1 MDIIA
6 NLAKQ
11 IVNAQSFD
19 FQTFQDA
26 KMTLDIHGMHYSF
39 DRLSL
44 CEYSHNLS
52 PDEHASLSKHITQ
65 LFEATHTREEQKTR
79 VEYGTLFHLIVLQNL
94 YSNYRIT
101 KETRPDFVLCGPRKI
116 GIEIT
121 EFTTEQDSVMSR
133 IAKENFGKG
142 LSALE
147 IEANAKRHGA
157 KANEYQYYDLNGS
170 AAIASGMYDTSVK
183 HMKYAD
189 IITQKFIKYKQDFP
203 LYDEFVVLC
212 NAQHSMCMSSERDS
226 AAVVAFA
233 KNKVPELTAFTL
245 HILRLDDSGRCVVDS
260 FIL

>member
-1 MDIIA
+1 MKNFIRLLTGSGENCADIRYATAI
-6 NLAKQ
+6 
-11 IVNAQSFD
+11 S
-19 FQTFQDA
+19 T
-26 KMTLDIHGMHYSF
+26 
-39 DRLSL
+39 
-44 CEYSHNLS
+44 
-52 PDEHASLSKHITQ
+52 PDEFIY
-65 LFEATHTREEQKTR
+65 FE
-79 VEYGTLFHLIVLQNL
+79 YN
-94 YSNYRIT
+94 
-101 KETRPDFVLCGPRKI
+101 DRKCAI
-116 GIEIT
+116 
-121 EFTTEQDSVMSR
+121 
-133 IAKENFGKG
+133 

-212 NAQHSMCMSSERDS
+212 NAQQSMCMSSERDS
-226 AAVVAFA
+226 DAVVAFA

>member
-6 NLAKQ
+6 NLAEQ

-26 KMTLDIHGMHYSF
+26 KMTLDIHGMHYTF

-44 CEYSHNLS
+44 CKYSHNLS
-52 PDEHASLSKHITQ
+52 PDEHAYLGKQITQ

-101 KETRPDFVLCGPRKI
+101 KETRPDFVLCGSRKI

-121 EFTTEQDSVMSR
+121 EFTTERDSVMSR

-142 LSALE
+142 LSALD
-147 IEANAKRHGA
+147 IKANAKRHGA
-157 KANEYQYYDLNGS
+157 KANNYQYYDLNGTV
-170 AAIASGMYDTSVK
+170 AIASGMYDASAN

-189 IITQKFIKYKQDFP
+189 TIIQKFTKYKQDFH
-203 LYDEFVVLC
+203 LYDEFIVLC
-212 NAQHSMCMSSERDS
+212 NAQHSMCMSSRRDS
-226 AAVVAFA
+226 ASVVSFA
-233 KNKVPELTAFTL
+233 KNKEPALGSFTL

-260 FIL
+260 FTL